1 MPKSWNAEAE
11 ARVFACVLALKDIK
25 LSRDDYNQISE
36 MMNGEYSGEAIRQRI
51 TKKIKKS
58 FANPL
63 QGEGSSRPSNDSLTP
78 PSLTLKQCEK
88 PMTKASKPTEKP
100 LQFVP
105 FELPAKKGP
114 VGASKSVAAQLNN
127 SPTPKR
133 KRPSLL
139 LEDRDSLSPL
149 DKKSKTENEAEEVD
163 NSLADFE
170 EPETI

>member
-58 FANPL
+58 FAN
-63 QGEGSSRPSNDSLTP
+63 
-78 PSLTLKQCEK
+78 CEK